1 MHRTLSQTLSAL
13 LFQDQPE
20 LWAEKLPYV
29 ELAINSA
36 TNATTWKPAFEL
48 LHENNIDF
56 PIDLAIGTDTTHPKP
71 LDFATKVRNLV
82 REAQEQI
89 VKSQHSQKQ
98 QYDKRHRHLEFNIG
112 Q

>member
-1 MHRTLSQTLSAL
+1 MSTAFHPQTDGQTERMHRTLAQILRAL

-36 TNATTWKPAFEL
+36 TNATTQKPAFEL
-48 LHENNIDF
+48 LYGDNIAF
-56 PIDLAIGTDTTHPKP
+56 PIDLAIGTDTTHPQS
-71 LDFATKVRNLV
+71 LDFATKVKSLV

-89 VKSQHSQKQ
+89 AKS
-98 QYDKRHRHLEFNIG
+98 
-112 Q
+112 